1 MLWDLMPLPRL
12 RKVNA
17 ESVWYPYKEGKT
29 KAPTADIASAVG
41 AIRYYLSGEVK
52 GLLSRERSALEGCDR
67 EGLALSL
74 KILLD
79 VYLVVLD
86 ECLLKEG
93 IFLVVLLECS
103 FGDMLDDV
111 LRLTCFTSLITC
123 DR

>member
-12 RKVNA
+12 RKINTECGWHA
-17 ESVWYPYKEGKT
+17 YMEGKT

-41 AIRYYLSGEVK
+41 AIRYYPSGEVK
-52 GLLSRERSALEGCDR
+52 ILLSGERSALEGCDR
-67 EGLALSL
+67 KSLALSL

-93 IFLVVLLECS
+93 IFLVVLLEGS
-103 FGDMLDDV
+103 LGDMLDDV

-123 DR
+123 DG

>member
-1 MLWDLMPLPRL
+1 MRPIPYIMQGAEIMLWDLMPLPRL
-12 RKVNA
+12 RKVNT
-17 ESVWYPYKEGKT
+17 ECGWYAYMEGKT

-41 AIRYYLSGEVK
+41 AIRYYPSGEVK
-52 GLLSRERSALEGCDR
+52 VLLSGERSALESCDR

-93 IFLVVLLECS
+93 IFLVVLL
-103 FGDMLDDV
+103 
-111 LRLTCFTSLITC
+111 
-123 DR
+123 